1 MERFIRL
8 NLIDASDKT
17 LSAVPLRQDDK
28 VLGEKMKKLNRFAK
42 KYAGKAAKE
51 YGRTSSGIFTK

>member
-28 VLGEKMKKLNRFAK
+28 VLGEKIKKLTRFAK
-42 KYAGKAAKE
+42 
-51 YGRTSSGIFTK
+51 